1 MSESKLLIAA
11 GATVLWAIFGVLLFE
26 VTSLVSAFELAV
38 SGPIFDLTSL
48 LDAWLLAGV
57 IVGVVDVA
65 LLWDMATGWCHE
77 TATPP

>member
-1 MSESKLLIAA
+1 MSESILLIAA

-57 IVGVVDVA
+57 ILGVVDVA
-65 LLWDMATGWCHE
+65 LLWDMATGW
-77 TATPP
+77 

>member
-26 VTSLVSAFELAV
+26 VASLVSAFELAV
-38 SGPIFDLTSL
+38 SGPILDLTSS

-57 IVGVVDVA
+57 ILGVVDVA
-65 LLWDMATGWCHE
+65 LLWDMVTGW
-77 TATPP
+77 

>member
-38 SGPIFDLTSL
+38 SGPILDLTSL
-48 LDAWLLAGV
+48 LDGWLLAGV
-57 IVGVVDVA
+57 ILGVIDVA
-65 LLWDMATGWCHE
+65 LLWDMATGW
-77 TATPP
+77 

>member
-26 VTSLVSAFELAV
+26 LTSLVSAFELAV

-48 LDAWLLAGV
+48 LDVWLLAG
-57 IVGVVDVA
+57 IILGVVDVA
-65 LLWDMATGWCHE
+65 LLWDMVTGW
-77 TATPP
+77 

>member
-11 GATVLWAIFGVLLFE
+11 GATVLWAIFGVLFFE

-57 IVGVVDVA
+57 ILGVVDVA
-65 LLWDMATGWCHE
+65 LLWDMATGW
-77 TATPP
+77 

>member
-11 GATVLWAIFGVLLFE
+11 GATVLWAIFGVLLSE
-26 VTSLVSAFELAV
+26 ITSLVSAFELAV

-57 IVGVVDVA
+57 ILGVVDVA
-65 LLWDMATGWCHE
+65 LLWDMVTGW
-77 TATPP
+77 

>member
-26 VTSLVSAFELAV
+26 LTSLVSAFELAV

-48 LDAWLLAGV
+48 LDVWLLAG
-57 IVGVVDVA
+57 IILGVVDVA
-65 LLWDMATGWCHE
+65 LLWDMATGW
-77 TATPP
+77 

>member
-26 VTSLVSAFELAV
+26 VASLVSAFELAV

-48 LDAWLLAGV
+48 LDVWLLAGT
-57 IVGVVDVA
+57 IPGVVDVA
-65 LLWDMATGWCHE
+65 LLWDMATGW
-77 TATPP
+77 

>member
-26 VTSLVSAFELAV
+26 VASLVSAFELAV
-38 SGPIFDLTSL
+38 SGPILDLTSL

-57 IVGVVDVA
+57 ILGVVDVA
-65 LLWDMATGWCHE
+65 LLWDMVTGW
-77 TATPP
+77 